1 MVLFKCLTTVSCSSS
16 IITMALYCIIS
27 EIKRHIGRTSRLFH
41 TPLAFDASVR
51 VVPSDYCHN
60 SWCRKTRIMWIPS
73 GENSLRILLSHDPDP
88 RAAKSNMSPL
98 VFAKWRVNRLLIQTS
113 LKVLSLLR
121 PIVQWHIKNSKKY
134 YLVTSSPPYRLH
146 CAVDVSSPPY
156 RLHCAVDVSSPYRLH
171 CAVDVRCLNVFLSLK
186 WLNVIRI
193 FTVEWGVCKF
203 LLVLHCNYG
212 LILYRFQDKAWYW
225 SKIAFFYRASAYW
238 RAILI

>member
-146 CAVDVSSPPY
+146 CAVDV
-156 RLHCAVDVSSPYRLH
+156 
-171 CAVDVRCLNVFLSLK
+171 RCLNVFLSLK